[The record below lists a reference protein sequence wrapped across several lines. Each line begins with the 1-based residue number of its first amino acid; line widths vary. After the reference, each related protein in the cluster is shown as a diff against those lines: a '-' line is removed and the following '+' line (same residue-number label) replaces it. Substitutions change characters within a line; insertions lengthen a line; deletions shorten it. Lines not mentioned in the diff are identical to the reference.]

1 MLMLSLSMVSA
12 EDNSTF
18 LASDVSA
25 DLLQAPNSIT
35 VHVDDSYVPENS
47 TWTEDGVKLANASV
61 SVFDSSNTLVF
72 SGLTNSEGNVVIS
85 NLNSAKYNVEIK
97 YSTYEPYVQTV
108 DLTAQ
113 DTVAISHMFI
123 PDILL
128 LVDYDSHNEKVD
140 ILMEMSKRV
149 AYISTTN
156 YDVTREWLVDYASYI
171 HLDMFNEG
179 AYHTLTGEYLKEIL
193 ETSPANINYKV
204 AYTFGVYSNS
214 ILNATGIHIVG
225 ANPKNNTYH
234 TIENTYIGSYFQA
247 DDIADSEVL
256 QKNMVN
262 YLSYIYYIINP
273 SKYSDPTLDV
283 NNAPLMSPEC
293 GFYHPDLGTY
303 TIVPGGE
310 LINKWIHD
318 NPGYDGD
325 GHGSLNWMTEDY
337 PNWLESTLDPTTLF
351 KTFEKDYIGN
361 ITYDK
366 PFIAIATYY
375 AGGSV
380 VDALIRS
387 YEAQGRAAFNV
398 FKTGTIPP
406 MASILN
412 KITKT
417 STVGISA
424 IV

>member
-12 EDNSTF
+12 EDNSTL

-193 ETSPANINYKV
+193 ET
-204 AYTFGVYSNS
+204 
-214 ILNATGIHIVG
+214 
-225 ANPKNNTYH
+225 
-234 TIENTYIGSYFQA
+234 
-247 DDIADSEVL
+247 
-256 QKNMVN
+256 
-262 YLSYIYYIINP
+262 
-273 SKYSDPTLDV
+273 
-283 NNAPLMSPEC
+283 
-293 GFYHPDLGTY
+293 
-303 TIVPGGE
+303 
-310 LINKWIHD
+310 
-318 NPGYDGD
+318 
-325 GHGSLNWMTEDY
+325 
-337 PNWLESTLDPTTLF
+337 
-351 KTFEKDYIGN
+351 
-361 ITYDK
+361 
-366 PFIAIATYY
+366 
-375 AGGSV
+375 
-380 VDALIRS
+380 
-387 YEAQGRAAFNV
+387 
-398 FKTGTIPP
+398 
-406 MASILN
+406 
-412 KITKT
+412 
-417 STVGISA
+417 
-424 IV
+424 